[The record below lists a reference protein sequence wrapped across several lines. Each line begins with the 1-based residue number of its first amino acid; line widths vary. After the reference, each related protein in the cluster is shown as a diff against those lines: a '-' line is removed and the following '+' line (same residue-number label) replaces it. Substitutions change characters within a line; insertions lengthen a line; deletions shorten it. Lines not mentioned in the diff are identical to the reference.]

1 MLIGKRLIVDI
12 YVKGWNFPSTPAF
25 MPNGLVCLFF
35 EKEERA
41 GVAQLVEQ
49 RFCKPQVVGSSPFS
63 SSISLYFGLVRLSS
77 VKSSAWRDTQ
87 VAKGIRL

>member
-1 MLIGKRLIVDI
+1 V
-12 YVKGWNFPSTPAF
+12 F
-25 MPNGLVCLFF
+25 C
-35 EKEERA
+35 A

-63 SSISLYFGLVRLSS
+63 SSIFEREAKKWVKIVPSSGGPYELEASMRFLPEREAKKWNRFG
-77 VKSSAWRDTQ
+77 KKFGWRDTQ